1 MRPLFRSL
9 FVFSLFS
16 VIAAHVSTRAL
27 EATLEGF
34 SPSGLMMLDRLLNM
48 LLIHPLGQELSV
60 YVLLGAGAF
69 FALWAYM
76 AGLAAGRSR
85 KQERFSTW

>member
-9 FVFSLFS
+9 LVFSLFAM
-16 VIAAHVSTRAL
+16 IASHVSTRAL
-27 EATLEGF
+27 ETALTGV
-34 SPSGLMMLDRLLNM
+34 SPSALATLDRLLNT

-60 YVLLGAGAF
+60 YMLLGLGAF
-69 FALWAYM
+69 FALWAYV
-76 AGLAAGRSR
+76 AGLAAGQSR

>member
-9 FVFSLFS
+9 LVFSLFS
-16 VIAAHVSTRAL
+16 VIAAHVATRAL
-27 EATLEGF
+27 EATLEEYA
-34 SPSGLMMLDRLLNM
+34 PSGLMMLDRLLNT

-60 YVLLGAGAF
+60 YVLLAMGAF

-76 AGLAAGRSR
+76 AGLVARRSR